1 MSVVCELEMGQT
13 DRQEAECE
21 GASCQLVSAAEVGR
35 MGSRGRGWG
44 WGVDGQRE
52 DGGAELTFVVED

>member
-44 WGVDGQRE
+44 VDGQRE
-52 DGGAELTFVVED
+52 DGGGGADFRC